1 MAVAAEFRTSLQVDY
16 EARRYNDTA
25 TWLAE
30 VLPGQMRTPFEY
42 TFDGYD
48 LYASDGGSMGEI
60 FDDSIARAKNLPD
73 FELRRRHIEKDE
85 YNDMLAM
92 MREDLPN
99 TMVVVSDF
107 PPELMNIQKDQG
119 GYNAE
124 RKQTMLRVLVR
135 TPNDKLQ
142 MYSQSLD
149 HSNRT
154 ALEAIYNHLG
164 GRAEPGELL
173 GQRMNLELDEFEQ
186 QFLVD
191 ELVGVYDRSMAAQ
204 FGGEWYAGQASGKS
218 INTYD
223 FVCGQKDLLNA
234 HLNGGGSDEYNLAA
248 AMLARWQSATE
259 APGIIERPYEYDSSF
274 GMGITSQVMAM
285 NEMADAGSTARA
297 SGMTFSGCGLTM
309 GSPERSGSIMSLFG
323 QLDEAGYGNR
333 LEEYVGSD
341 KYGSLQFKCKRGHKN
356 KRPRN
361 KLLERCKVCKCSVR
375 C

>member
-1 MAVAAEFRTSLQVDY
+1 MAAAAEVRTGSQVDY
-16 EARRYNDTA
+16 EARRYYDTA

-42 TFDGYD
+42 TFDGYE

-73 FELRRRHIEKDE
+73 YELRRRHIEKAE
-85 YNDMLAM
+85 YDDMLSM
-92 MREDLPN
+92 MRGNLPN

-107 PPELMNIQKDQG
+107 PPELMNIKEDQG

-135 TPNDKLQ
+135 TPDNKLQ

-154 ALEAIYNHLG
+154 ALEAIYGHLG
-164 GRAEPGELL
+164 KQAEPGELL
-173 GQRMNLELDEFEQ
+173 GQRINLELDEYEH
-186 QFLVD
+186 QFLID

-204 FGGEWYAGQASGKS
+204 FGGDWYAGQANGLRV
-218 INTYD
+218 NTYD
-223 FVCGQKDLLNA
+223 FVCSQADLLNA
-234 HLNGGGSDEYNLAA
+234 HLNGGGDEYNLAA
-248 AMLARWQSATE
+248 AMLARWQSASE
-259 APGIIERPYEYDSSF
+259 SPDIAERSYDYDSSF
-274 GMGITSQVMAM
+274 GMGITSQIMAM
-285 NEMADAGSTARA
+285 NEMADAGSAARA
-297 SGMTFSGCGLTM
+297 SGMTFSGCGMTM
-309 GSPERSGSIMSLFG
+309 GSPERSGAMMSLFG
-323 QLDEAGYGNR
+323 QLDEAGYGNK

-341 KYGSLQFKCKRGHKN
+341 KYGSLQFKCKRGHTN